1 MIRAILLKWAL
12 LCLLC
17 GCATKLRAA
26 APAVSTDY
34 QTQVHANCYHTR
46 FPGLCFHTLMDNP
59 NQQAGSILSTL
70 VDKVI
75 SETTQ
80 LPSNAKFSAEF
91 GTSAAVH
98 QHHYSIAAAHE
109 YCDEAMDMSLRR
121 LNQTAVALKRSPGRY
136 KQDIQTWLSA
146 VLTFQQG
153 CKDAIV
159 RLNPSHDNLIAN
171 QITDKMDHLIQLGSN
186 ALALI
191 NRLANGNTTTATEF
205 DPAVEEEK
213 AWFPSWVSA
222 KDRKFLLAGNR
233 VRGKN
238 VNAIVAKDGSGNYR
252 SVKEAI
258 DAAPSGKQR
267 YVIYVKAGVYKE
279 KIWTD
284 KDGITLIGDGKYS
297 TVIVAS
303 NSVVKSGSSLYESA
317 TFTVKGEKFIAK
329 DIGFRNDAGP
339 TGQQA
344 IALYISSDRAVLYRC
359 SVVGY
364 QDSLFA
370 EAFRQ
375 FYRDCDISGT
385 VDFIFGN
392 AAAVFQNCNLL
403 LRRPLNDNVILA
415 NGRNH
420 PEQNTGF
427 SLHRCKITSTQEFY
441 PVRHSYRSFLGRPW
455 KQYSRAVV
463 MQTQIDD
470 AIVKEGWKAWP
481 GVDYSDTLYF
491 GEYGNYGGGA
501 STSKRVQWSGHHV
514 MGSGDASKFT
524 VENFIAGSSWISSTG
539 VPFSA
544 GLR

>member
-1 MIRAILLKWAL
+1 MKAILLKWTLLWL
-12 LCLLC
+12 LCR
-17 GCATKLRAA
+17 CATKLRAA
-26 APAVSTDY
+26 PGYTDY
-34 QTQVHANCYHTR
+34 QSQVHANCYHTR
-46 FPGLCFHTLMDNP
+46 FPNLCIQTLMDNS
-59 NQQAGSILSTL
+59 NQPGNILSTL
-70 VDKVI
+70 VEKVI
-75 SETTQ
+75 SETAK
-80 LPSNAKFSAEF
+80 LPSNAKFSAQF
-91 GTSAAVH
+91 GDSAAVH

-121 LNQTAVALKRSPGRY
+121 LNQTAIALKKSPERY
-136 KQDIQTWLSA
+136 KRDIQTWLSA

-153 CKDAIV
+153 CKDAII
-159 RLNPSHDNLIAN
+159 RLNPSSDSLIAN

-191 NRLANGNTTTATEF
+191 NRVANNNTTDI
-205 DPAVEEEK
+205 DPEEEN
-213 AWFPSWVSA
+213 ASFPSWLSA
-222 KDRKFLLAGNR
+222 KDQKFLQANSNK
-233 VRGKN
+233 RGKN
-238 VNAIVAKDGSGNYR
+238 VNAIVAKDGSGNFKTI
-252 SVKEAI
+252 KEAI
-258 DAAPSGKQR
+258 NAAPSSGKQR

-284 KDGITLIGDGKYS
+284 KDGITLIGEGKYS
-297 TVIVAS
+297 TIIVAS

-317 TFTVKGEKFIAK
+317 TFTIKGEKFIAK
-329 DIGFRNDAGP
+329 DIGFRNNAGP

-359 SVVGY
+359 SIVGY
-364 QDSLFA
+364 QDTLFA

-441 PVRHSYRSFLGRPW
+441 SVRHSYRSFLGRPW

-463 MQTQIDD
+463 METQIDD

-481 GVDYSDTLYF
+481 SVDYSKTLYF
-491 GEYGNYGGGA
+491 AEYANYGAGA
-501 STSKRVQWSGHHV
+501 STSKRVQWSGYHV
-514 MGSGDASKFT
+514 IGSGEASKFT
-524 VENFIAGSSWISSTG
+524 VRNFITGDSWISSTG
-539 VPFSA
+539 IPFSA
-544 GLR
+544 GLQ